1 MNNAGKI
8 IKDYVEYVDFAP
20 TIYQAAGVDIKSESF
35 TYLDGFDLADVAS
48 GTAPKRE
55 YVLAEINHL
64 FGPRA
69 SIRGKGYAF
78 SMQVRPSDSKITTP
92 LLKDIR
98 WALDAP
104 AKDVDMALYDL
115 TQDPEEKNN
124 LAYNAAYAELTKW
137 FRNKLGN
144 IVIGDERI
152 QPDWRTNDKYEVST
166 FAKGSDDKLL
176 DIPTKLIPEKHKGK

>member
-1 MNNAGKI
+1 
-8 IKDYVEYVDFAP
+8 
-20 TIYQAAGVDIKSESF
+20 
-35 TYLDGFDLADVAS
+35 
-48 GTAPKRE
+48 
-55 YVLAEINHL
+55 
-64 FGPRA
+64 
-69 SIRGKGYAF
+69 
-78 SMQVRPSDSKITTP
+78 MQVRPSDSKITTP